1 MNLQR
6 AAEIQVVLE
15 GVKLPATRDQLVQYA
30 ALQDAA
36 AAVALERI
44 PEGEYSSIDEV
55 AEQLAP
61 TQPVR
66 VPYER
71 LPKPESGKPPG
82 GDDYLR
88 PFPES
93 GRVDP
98 DAPPDNPP
106 AKAIEKASQTL
117 KKQQQDQKQP

>member
-15 GVKLPATRDQLVQYA
+15 GVKLPASRAQLVRYA
-30 ALQDAA
+30 ATQDSGAA
-36 AAVALERI
+36 AELERI
-44 PEGEYSSIDEV
+44 PDREYERLDDVGEE
-55 AEQLAP
+55 LAP
-61 TQPVR
+61 TQPVH
-66 VPYER
+66 VAEDR
-71 LPKPESGKPPG
+71 LPRPESGEPPG

-106 AKAIEKASQTL
+106 QKAIEKASKAQ
-117 KKQQQDQKQP
+117 KKQQGEKKP